1 MTSIENSIIN
11 DWEQKFS
18 KNISKYINDS
28 IKMLGRKI
36 EDKKN
41 QSKNVY
47 GKYFHLFQRCLT
59 PLFLCSYQ

>member
-1 MTSIENSIIN
+1 MYNL
-11 DWEQKFS
+11 DKAR
-18 KNISKYINDS
+18 NISKYINDS

-47 GKYFHLFQRCLT
+47 GKYFIYFKDV
-59 PLFLCSYQ
+59 

>member
-1 MTSIENSIIN
+1 VYNL
-11 DWEQKFS
+11 DKAR
-18 KNISKYINDS
+18 NISKYINDS